1 MAIACNPLCGTTMEA
16 RATEMPH
23 ILNGPDSN
31 CSVGRNCRFSPHLR
45 IMHGYFNSASR
56 RGPRYGMICI
66 RALDRQ
72 MPGHVRNSLNA
83 QMQVIDF
90 YLGSRGN
97 CKP

>member
-1 MAIACNPLCGTTMEA
+1 MAIARNPLCGTAMEA

-66 RALDRQ
+66 RALDQQ
-72 MPGHVRNSLNA
+72 MPGHVQNSLKA
-83 QMQVIDF
+83 QM
-90 YLGSRGN
+90 
-97 CKP
+97 